1 MFKNVFDRMENL
13 YREDLKQFYFQ
24 KNMSIKLNG
33 GLTIGGMSPTRVNC
47 NVGCNSL
54 LDYPSEL
61 SKLRKIKDNGELP
74 DMMMDLSLIDTE
86 KPLYLAIRD
95 ELRLPFGTVLS
106 YHGFN
111 KSTGLSWGKTKVELI
126 RLCNDGVSFLTVHFT
141 SDLDLFQDAK
151 STRRVPMTSRGGG
164 IVLYDSVRNGRTENL
179 FLKHIDE
186 IAEIALAYDVVI
198 SLGTTFRPAT
208 IFDACDKI
216 HLEETRRQL
225 KICMYLQGKGVKVM
239 VENIGHISLDKLSQ
253 HAKLLKLFNA
263 PIMPLG
269 PLPTDAAIGI
279 DHIANAIGSSF
290 AAQMGITHII
300 NCVTRYEHS
309 QSQITADVTLEAIR
323 TARLAA
329 HIADVARQIPEA
341 LAEDDVIS
349 TERAKLNN
357 CFADGKSC
365 KRCSDV
371 CPLKI
376 VAND

>member
-1 MFKNVFDRMENL
+1 M
-13 YREDLKQFYFQ
+13 Y
-24 KNMSIKLNG
+24 MSIKLNS
-33 GLTIGGMSPTRVNC
+33 GLRIGGVSPTRINC
-47 NVGCNSL
+47 NIGCNSF

-61 SKLRKIKDNGELP
+61 SKLSRIKDSGKLP
-74 DMMMDLSLIDTE
+74 DMMMDLSLIDTD

-95 ELRLPFGTVLS
+95 ELGLPFGTVLS

-111 KSTGLSWGKTKVELI
+111 KSDDGLSWRKTEAEFL

-141 SDLDLFQDAK
+141 ADLDLLKLANSK
-151 STRRVPMTSRGGG
+151 RRVPMTSRGGG
-164 IVLYDSVRNGRTENL
+164 IALYDTICNGRAENL
-179 FLKHIDE
+179 FFSHIDD

-208 IFDACDKI
+208 IFDACDDV

-225 KICMYLQGKGVKVM
+225 KICMYLQEKGVKVM

-253 HAKLLKLFNA
+253 HAKMLKLFNA

-269 PLPTDAAIGI
+269 PLPTDAAVGI
-279 DHIANAIGSSF
+279 DHIANAIGGSL

-309 QSQITADVTLEAIR
+309 QSQITAEVTLEAIR

-341 LAEDDVIS
+341 LAEDDAIS